1 VLSAAFLA
9 YNVYIDVGMASDQ
22 PVPETVVSFAQ
33 DASGFAEIALKLLK
47 FGKIAGPLGVFTLG
61 FSIGYTIG
69 EALGLGAI
77 GKVLLGFDAG
87 FALIALVYTEPE
99 LLVVLIVAFA
109 VIAYVFSLLGR

>member
-1 VLSAAFLA
+1 
-9 YNVYIDVGMASDQ
+9 M
-22 PVPETVVSFAQ
+22 
-33 DASGFAEIALKLLK
+33 
-47 FGKIAGPLGVFTLG
+47 
-61 FSIGYTIG
+61 
-69 EALGLGAI
+69 GLGAI